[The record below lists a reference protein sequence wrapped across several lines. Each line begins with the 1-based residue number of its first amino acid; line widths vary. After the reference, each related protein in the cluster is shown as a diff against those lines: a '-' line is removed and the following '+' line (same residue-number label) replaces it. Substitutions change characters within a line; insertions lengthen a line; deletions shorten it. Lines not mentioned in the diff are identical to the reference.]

1 MAESFEDRVIGRILV
16 AYKEA
21 DPDGRF
27 EIHKLHNFDDLSM
40 NSIDY
45 HMTQLAKATG
55 TIPTMVK
62 TRMLCELSQQE
73 RSQLLPKRP
82 ASAARNRQKPA
93 KRSRQWRPTI

>member
-1 MAESFEDRVIGRILV
+1 MAESFEDRVIGRLLV

-27 EIHKLHNFDDLSM
+27 KIHKLHNFDDLSM

-45 HMTQLAKATG
+45 RMTQLAKATG

-73 RSQLLPKRP
+73 RSQLPQRP

-93 KRSRQWRPTI
+93 KRSWQ